1 MDTAT
6 KGNIPVTTS
15 KKAVAKSNWPVL
27 QHPIAEM
34 ERAFDRFFGS
44 HSWPS
49 LRRWE
54 DVPAFDNLFE
64 FQGLRVPSL
73 DVVDRDNEVLIRAEL
88 PGIDKKDINVSLS
101 DNLLTIK
108 GESSKGE
115 KKEKGDYYRNEISS
129 SSFARTVTVPSDID
143 ISKTV
148 ANLKDG
154 VLEIKLPKAATSK
167 KHNISVM

>member
-15 KKAVAKSNWPVL
+15 KKAAVKSNAWPVL
-27 QHPIAEM
+27 QHPILEV
-34 ERAFDRFFGS
+34 ERAFDRFLGRN
-44 HSWPS
+44 WP
-49 LRRWE
+49 
-54 DVPAFDNLFE
+54 VDNLFQVE
-64 FQGLRVPSL
+64 GLRLPSL

-108 GESSKGE
+108 GESSKEE
-115 KKEKGDYYRNEISS
+115 KEEKGDYYRNEISS
-129 SSFARTVTVPSDID
+129 SSFARTITVPSDID